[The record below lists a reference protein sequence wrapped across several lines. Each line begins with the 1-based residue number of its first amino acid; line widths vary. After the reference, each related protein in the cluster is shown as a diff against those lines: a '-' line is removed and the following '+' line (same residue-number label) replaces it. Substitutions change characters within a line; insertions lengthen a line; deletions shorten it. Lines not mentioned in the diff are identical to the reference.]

1 MEAKL
6 AGINLTANDRKCD
19 ARSGIRRH
27 RKPVRSLTRCKR
39 PHELLMLVKG
49 GVRSNHLH
57 SMFTPVNAWLTHR

>member
-27 RKPVRSLTRCKR
+27 RNPVRSLTRCNLR
-39 PHELLMLVKG
+39 HELLMSVKG
-49 GVRSNHLH
+49 DVRSNYLC
-57 SMFTPVNAWLTHR
+57 SMFTPVNAPMTQR